1 MSYANLNIVIN
12 TNAAQAA
19 QSMSGFGTDARQALG
34 SVVGDVERFRQS
46 MIDATAANEAAAQRF
61 QGSMTAAND
70 AVIGKVQETRQAI
83 EAVGQATD
91 NINPKSFADKLAAA
105 FGAGYAATQTWLKK
119 TEELGIF

>member
-46 MIDATAANEAAAQRF
+46 MIDATAAN
-61 QGSMTAAND
+61 D
-70 AVIGKVQETRQAI
+70 AVIGKAQETRQAI